1 MICVKYEWV
10 QIGMNRMPKDPE
22 KASLTNLLFIISN
35 LWKPFCPKYD
45 ILPHSKTMLQI
56 IVLDKIR

>member
-45 ILPHSKTMLQI
+45 ILPHSKN
-56 IVLDKIR
+56 K